1 LRTTDVDCVLLFLPM
16 S

>member
-1 LRTTDVDCVLLFLPM
+1 LRTTDVDCVLLFPPK